1 MRRCRIISV
10 LLVLVI
16 LFSSMSVLA
25 DDKKEKLED
34 ILEYIMQQGKREGD
48 IGGKIKGK
56 EDFTKGLTSEWN
68 RPSYIDKDNIL
79 LRYPR
84 EISRTEEY
92 ENEFIKA
99 YKGEFESSY
108 KKSYDAAKKE
118 KEDKEEEESG
128 FVTIS
133 GLGASL
139 GMIYGEMAGIKDFE
153 SGFFSNWSKAIPR
166 ESEMSRIFDLRKLP
180 IRDRNTFIEQFTAKF
195 QLGYESAYYN
205 AHFGTEKNNKENG
218 KKNGKT
224 FGEMIGKSF
233 AIKDYYENRDS
244 DYNRNMPRESE
255 IIQDYALKMDNEDY
269 LEGFING
276 FKNAYQES
284 YTNSFREAKN
294 NITILESSEGYENG
308 NAIGQ
313 AKGKI
318 QANIDHME
326 KKTNEW
332 IRSKPLSSSIINE
345 YNLMYQ
351 SPKYIDSFINGFW
364 EGYSNGYTSIY
375 KELSQGGAISKTT
388 SETIPIAGGILESLE
403 GGLLVGIDKGI
414 YYKPVILTIDSLN
427 DSYVANNRYISA
439 SNFYR
444 INIVNPQD
452 VFKKDKKI
460 KISFEYYGDKDGGIY
475 ILENGKWTYLTSV
488 IEEGFITAYINPST
502 ISANGNVFGVLVDT
516 ETTIFHD
523 IRGHWAKDEITAYI
537 RRDVINGFPDKTFKP
552 NQNITRGEFLV
563 LLSRLN
569 EWYLPPDTSNVKFF
583 KDHQTFRYTEK
594 YISYGLSNK
603 YIIGYPDQYFR
614 PYNNI
619 TYKEVDIIMKKI
631 LNDFSFTWKTYAE
644 QMMYDKKVRPSSY
657 DSYDNNITRAEFSYM
672 LYKLNEWKY

>member
-25 DDKKEKLED
+25 EDKEEKLED
-34 ILEYIMQQGKREGD
+34 ILEYIIQQGKREGD
-48 IGGKIKGK
+48 IEGKIKGK

-68 RPSYIDKDNIL
+68 RPSYIDKENIL

-118 KEDKEEEESG
+118 KEDKKKGES

-139 GMIYGEMAGIKDFE
+139 GMIYGEIAGIKDFE
-153 SGFFSNWSKAIPR
+153 SRFSSNWSKAIPR
-166 ESEMSRIFDLRKLP
+166 ESEISRIFDLRKLP
-180 IRDRNTFIEQFTAKF
+180 IQDRNDFVEQFTANF
-195 QLGYESAYYN
+195 QLGYENAYYN

-218 KKNGKT
+218 RKDGKT

-233 AIKDYYENRDS
+233 AIKDYHENRDS
-244 DYNRNMPRESE
+244 NYNRNMPSASE
-255 IIQDYALKMDNEDY
+255 ITQDYALKKDNQDY

-284 YTNSFREAKN
+284 YTNSFRESKN
-294 NITILESSEGYENG
+294 NVVILESSEAYENG
-308 NAIGQ
+308 NDIGQ

-326 KKTNEW
+326 NKTNEW
-332 IRSKPLSSSIINE
+332 IRSKPLSSAIISE

-351 SPKYIDSFINGFW
+351 LSKYRDSFINGFW
-364 EGYSNGYTSIY
+364 EGYSNGYTAAY
-375 KELSQGGAISKTT
+375 KELSQGVAISKTT

-403 GGLLVGIDKGI
+403 GGFLVEIDKGI

-427 DSYVANNRYISA
+427 NAYGSSRYISA

-444 INIVNPQD
+444 LNIVNTQGA
-452 VFKKDKKI
+452 FKKDKKI

-475 ILENGKWTYLTSV
+475 ILENDKWTYLTSV
-488 IEEGFITAYINPST
+488 IEEGFITTYINPST
-502 ISANGNVFGVLVDT
+502 ISSDGNVFGVLVDT
-516 ETTIFHD
+516 ETTVFHD

-537 RRDVINGFPDKTFKP
+537 RRGVISGFPDKTFKP

-583 KDHQTFRYTEK
+583 KDHETFRYAEK
-594 YISYGLSNK
+594 YISYGFSNK

-619 TYKEVDIIMKKI
+619 TYKEVDIIMKRVLK
-631 LNDFSFTWKTYAE
+631 DFSFTWTTYAE
-644 QMMYDKKVRPSSY
+644 QMIYDKKVRSSSY

-672 LYKLNEWKY
+672 LYKLNQWKY